1 MTDWLPTLDP
11 YWEARQAAIEAINK
25 DRRNANLPLVEW
37 DQLAAQVA
45 DYHCQ
50 EMAGHGYIA
59 HWNLRGLLPH
69 HRYHFA
75 GGGDHIAENSSRLTV
90 ISSNPFPISAEPK
103 QIRNYLIQAL
113 EGFMAEKPPID
124 LHRINV
130 LDPSHTHV
138 GIGFAVSGRELRMSQ
153 LFVNRY
159 VKLAALPK
167 ELPKGAVRVDGEM
180 LRKDFGPYYCMLF
193 SEGNPVARTPQELNL
208 TYSYSDTEGEE
219 AGKVPPWDMEFS
231 PQSGR
236 FRFSI
241 RIRNRQPGYYHLL
254 IWVRNKVREI
264 PYRLYPGVKA
274 AADTKD
280 AIPCAG
286 WVFQA

>member
-1 MTDWLPTLDP
+1 MTDWLPILDP
-11 YWEARQAAIEAINK
+11 YWEARQASLEAVNK
-25 DRRNANLPLVEW
+25 DRKNANLPLVEW

-45 DYHCQ
+45 DNHCQ
-50 EMAGHGYIA
+50 EMAGHVYIA
-59 HWNLRGLLPH
+59 HWNLRGQLPH

-75 GGGDHIAENSSRLTV
+75 GGRDHVAENSSRLTV
-90 ISSNPFPISAEPK
+90 ISSNPFPISAEPR
-103 QIRNYLIQAL
+103 QIRNYIIQAH
-113 EGFMAEKPPID
+113 EGFMAEKPPFD

-130 LDPSHTHV
+130 LDHGHTHV

-167 ELPKGAVRVDGEM
+167 ELPKGALRVEGEM

-193 SEGNPVARTPQELNL
+193 SEGNLVTRTPQELNL
-208 TYSYSDTEGEE
+208 TYSYSDMEGEE

-236 FRFSI
+236 FRFSL

-254 IWVRNKVREI
+254 FWVRNKVREI

-274 AADTKD
+274 TADTKD